1 MKFTAWMKIKEQMG
15 IAQAGQSV
23 LGAIGKVQGQGQGKD
38 PTISKFVKDAVSDKT
53 VDPKRIAGQAAA
65 AAAKLRINAAKSADS
80 GDNAGAFKNAI
91 DAAKMNQIAAS
102 IK

>member
-1 MKFTAWMKIKEQMG
+1 MKFKEWIKIKEEMG
-15 IAQAGQSV
+15 GMAGAGKSV
-23 LGAIGKVQGQGQGKD
+23 LGAIGKVQGQGKD
-38 PTISKFVKDAVSDKT
+38 PIISKFVKDAVSDQT
-53 VDPKRIAGQAAA
+53 VDPKKIAGKATA

-80 GDNAGAFKNAI
+80 GDNAAAFKNAI